1 MKPNARSYL
10 FAGVFALLIFA
21 LSSGV
26 GGTQTVTGSN
36 TYPNDHQAVQTAI
49 GLADAGG
56 TVILNGTFNFG
67 ADGGVDI
74 LLPNVTLMGG
84 AAGATITGKGKPNSV
99 LGYPCLIIVGAGA
112 IGCKITGLTITCT
125 TAGFSGGIAVRTS
138 SAYSLENPVIIE
150 NNTITVYPPVP
161 GQPPPVTGR
170 GFAIWMRAN
179 GCPMKILN
187 NTLTGAYGAYVFP
200 NDGDVLISGNTI
212 NSRVYGMYVMQNTH
226 DCIVTDNTVNGY
238 KEGQAMHVCTTP
250 GYGKVVI
257 SRNRAYG
264 ARAAL
269 NIHDLGIVSQEVP
282 AEITDNHLEPTFV
295 LPSNYPIGSVAFGL
309 WGYSNK
315 SPLNVVNN
323 VIRVIADQPGDNP
336 NIGQLGIYL
345 YSWDP
350 RNGLDQENGPVLI
363 KENNIEIRYPMPDA
377 PDYSRQ
383 TLGMLLGDGG
393 AGLSNVTVR
402 QNRLTGSVMDGIAR
416 LWYGKNTVITGNDL
430 SGLKTWEAQI
440 KVVGG
445 ETIVE
450 ENILGFANH
459 IPGYSWGV
467 LLGSGALPPEY
478 NFPMPYPTENCVLT
492 GNDYRA
498 TGLPGWDNGSGCIIL
513 QSSADVA
520 GGFGTEVRNNLVK
533 ETGRFPV
540 GTGGPE
546 KQVFELKTELG
557 LVHDNRIVGMPAAG
571 LVDPGIGQRLKA
583 IREVGGDMFAAGLER
598 GNGKKGMKCGLEDES
613 LGRANAEAQF
623 AVPELLLKEP
633 ALPTRLELYG
643 NYPNPFNP
651 STTIRFGLPKASY
664 VKIEVFNAL
673 GQMVAQLADGELPAG
688 FHAVRFDGSS
698 LSSGLYFYRLV
709 TGNVVETRK
718 MLLLK

>member
-1 MKPNARSYL
+1 
-10 FAGVFALLIFA
+10 
-21 LSSGV
+21 
-26 GGTQTVTGSN
+26 
-36 TYPNDHQAVQTAI
+36 
-49 GLADAGG
+49 
-56 TVILNGTFNFG
+56 
-67 ADGGVDI
+67 
-74 LLPNVTLMGG
+74 
-84 AAGATITGKGKPNSV
+84 
-99 LGYPCLIIVGAGA
+99 
-112 IGCKITGLTITCT
+112 
-125 TAGFSGGIAVRTS
+125 
-138 SAYSLENPVIIE
+138 
-150 NNTITVYPPVP
+150 
-161 GQPPPVTGR
+161 
-170 GFAIWMRAN
+170 
-179 GCPMKILN
+179 
-187 NTLTGAYGAYVFP
+187 
-200 NDGDVLISGNTI
+200 
-212 NSRVYGMYVMQNTH
+212 
-226 DCIVTDNTVNGY
+226 
-238 KEGQAMHVCTTP
+238 
-250 GYGKVVI
+250 
-257 SRNRAYG
+257 
-264 ARAAL
+264 
-269 NIHDLGIVSQEVP
+269 
-282 AEITDNHLEPTFV
+282 
-295 LPSNYPIGSVAFGL
+295 
-309 WGYSNK
+309 
-315 SPLNVVNN
+315 
-323 VIRVIADQPGDNP
+323 
-336 NIGQLGIYL
+336 
-345 YSWDP
+345 
-350 RNGLDQENGPVLI
+350 
-363 KENNIEIRYPMPDA
+363 
-377 PDYSRQ
+377 
-383 TLGMLLGDGG
+383 MLLGDGG

-445 ETIVE
+445 ETIAE

-533 ETGRFPV
+533 ETGRFPR
-540 GTGGPE
+540 GTGSAS

-557 LVHDNRIVGMPAAG
+557 LVHDNRIVGMPAEG
-571 LVDPGIGQRLKA
+571 LVNPGIGQRLKA
-583 IREVGGDMFAAGLER
+583 IRGVGGVMLAAGFEE
-598 GNGKKGMKCGLEDES
+598 GNGKKALKCGLEDES
-613 LGRANAEAQF
+613 LGRASAESPF
-623 AVPELLLKEP
+623 AAPELLQKEA
-633 ALPTRLELYG
+633 ALPTRLELYD

-688 FHAVRFDGSS
+688 FHSVRFDGSS